1 MTVPSGTPD
10 PNQPGAY
17 RPSAEGST
25 SSPTSDQGATVYP
38 PQGGQPYLP
47 GGSGAAGYPTSDQG
61 ATVYPPPS
69 GQPYLPGGASAAGY
83 PAPGQGATSFPPPSG
98 QPYIPGATGAAG
110 FPPPGMIPP
119 PPSLATN
126 KKKQR
131 ILLAVAL
138 IVVAA
143 IVTFV
148 VIKQQK
154 TAITSANPGDCV
166 KVTSATMTNPET
178 SQAPCGDQAAI
189 YVVTATGSGDITCDS
204 HEDSYVQG
212 NDNNPDTRVCLRPN
226 LHTGD
231 CWDPGLT
238 SFDVPKKIDC
248 TGATGLRAQKV
259 VALIT
264 TSADEAQC
272 PDTAEK
278 VLPLEKR
285 NMVYC
290 FASIS

>member
-10 PNQPGAY
+10 PSQPGAY
-17 RPSAEGST
+17 PPSAEGAT

-38 PQGGQPYLP
+38 PQYGQPYI
-47 GGSGAAGYPTSDQG
+47 
-61 ATVYPPPS
+61 
-69 GQPYLPGGASAAGY
+69 PGGASAAGY

-110 FPPPGMIPP
+110 FPPPGMIPA

-189 YVVTATGSGDITCDS
+189 YCGVS
-204 HEDSYVQG
+204 
-212 NDNNPDTRVCLRPN
+212 
-226 LHTGD
+226 
-231 CWDPGLT
+231 
-238 SFDVPKKIDC
+238 
-248 TGATGLRAQKV
+248 
-259 VALIT
+259 
-264 TSADEAQC
+264 
-272 PDTAEK
+272 
-278 VLPLEKR
+278 
-285 NMVYC
+285 
-290 FASIS
+290 